1 MTTGP
6 VRAGSAWL
14 ALREPADAD
23 ARSDALVEIL
33 RPRLPATG
41 LVVHDLGSGTG
52 STARWLAPRLAGG
65 QRWVLHDRDP
75 DLLDLATG
83 MAPPRSS
90 DGGAVTIETR
100 LGDITRLDP
109 EDLADA
115 SLVTASALLDMLTGD
130 ELARF
135 VATCAGSGCPVL
147 VTLSVLGRVE
157 LDPGDPL
164 DPRVVAAFNAHQ
176 RRATP
181 GGDLLGPDA
190 ATRAVE
196 AFRRAGL
203 EVTVRR
209 SPWRLGPA
217 RAALATAWLSGWVG
231 AAVDH
236 DPGLHEDAAAYT
248 LRRRAQ
254 LAAGSLSV
262 TVDHLDLLAT
272 AD

>member
-190 ATRAVE
+190 ATPGRRGLPAGGARGHGASQPVAPRA
-196 AFRRAGL
+196 RPRGAGDRVA
-203 EVTVRR
+203 E
-209 SPWRLGPA
+209 RLGRGGRRPRPRSARGRRGVHPA
-217 RAALATAWLSGWVG
+217 PPG
-231 AAVDH
+231 AA
-236 DPGLHEDAAAYT
+236 GGGIT
-248 LRRRAQ
+248 LGDRGPPRP
-254 LAAGSLSV
+254 AG
-262 TVDHLDLLAT
+262 HR
-272 AD
+272 